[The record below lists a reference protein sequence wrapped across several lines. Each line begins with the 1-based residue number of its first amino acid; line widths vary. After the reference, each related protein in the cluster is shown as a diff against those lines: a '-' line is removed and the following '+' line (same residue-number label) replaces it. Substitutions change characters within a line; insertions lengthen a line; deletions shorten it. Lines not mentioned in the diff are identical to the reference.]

1 MNAVQ
6 CETFPSRG
14 TYTSTVLAQP
24 DVTRQALSVARI
36 KLLVEVTISLSSPD
50 VDGRSVDSPVCKCC
64 LPWETHRV
72 HNATPCPLKLAIE
85 TTSKIVL
92 PLAIVEW
99 MNSYSDAYPGFQKP
113 PQSSGYEII
122 SQTPEHKLNLKY
134 VKMGPERQLVHEQNI
149 AGNHVINVRGIG
161 YEVVT
166 LEVKPK
172 DGPTYAIVIPLPKCL

>member
-1 MNAVQ
+1 M
-6 CETFPSRG
+6 
-14 TYTSTVLAQP
+14 
-24 DVTRQALSVARI
+24 
-36 KLLVEVTISLSSPD
+36 
-50 VDGRSVDSPVCKCC
+50 
-64 LPWETHRV
+64 
-72 HNATPCPLKLAIE
+72 E